1 MIRDLFAN
9 DYDEDG
15 FRSCSVT
22 GLRIHRSVEN
32 PVKLFGLTA
41 VVALIIGGIGAF
53 FVAMTRWEVVGLLP
67 AEDFY
72 RVLSIHAWHLLIFWM
87 VFMEV
92 AILYVGGPMVL
103 GRKMPAPSLAKVGW
117 GLMVAS
123 AVAIT
128 WAIWV
133 SEAPQHQ
140 QPLLTS
146 YAPLRSHPVFYGG
159 VVAFLLGTI
168 VAALPFFATL
178 WQEKSE
184 FPDRTLPLVAFG
196 AFATSIIA
204 FESLVGGL
212 ITYVPTFLWS
222 VGAVETIDA
231 GWYRQVYWT
240 VGHGTQQINLVAMIT
255 VWYFMTHVVGGAEVV
270 SEKVSRAAFI
280 LYVFFINMGAAH
292 HLLADPAVSGGWRI
306 WNASYAMYGAVGA
319 SMIHAFA
326 IPAGLEAGLRKKGI
340 GGDGWFGWLRQA
352 PWHDPGFSS
361 TVFSVALFGFLGGIS
376 GVLVGQ
382 MQLNV
387 MRHNTFAI
395 PGHFHATVA
404 VGTTLAFMGLVYY
417 VLRLNFLRDW
427 VGKTLARLQPFL
439 YSGAMGLAVMA
450 MMILGIMYSVP
461 RRHPEGVSLPGIEL
475 SLDAAGPM
483 FAVFGVTAL
492 GAILAGIIFAGVALS
507 TLLFGKRAEPTV
519 PFPTARQATG
529 ADGGLHA
536 YSMRGTFA
544 LCLLFL
550 FSFAVLF
557 LLDWAWLAAMWQFG
571 T

>member
-1 MIRDLFAN
+1 MIRDLF
-9 DYDEDG
+9 DGGYGEDG
-15 FRSCSVT
+15 FRTCSIT
-22 GLRIHRSVEN
+22 GLRVHRSVEN
-32 PVKLFGLTA
+32 LAKVFGLTA
-41 VVALIIGGIGAF
+41 VVALLIGGVGAF
-53 FVAMTRWEVVGLLP
+53 FVAMTRWEAVGLLG

-72 RVLSIHAWHLLIFWM
+72 KVLSVHAWHLLIFWM

-123 AVAIT
+123 AAVIT

-133 SEAPQHQ
+133 TDPPAHQ

-146 YAPLRSHPVFYGG
+146 YAPLASHPAFYGG
-159 VVAFLLGTI
+159 VVAFILGTVI
-168 VAALPFFATL
+168 AALPFFASL

-184 FPDRTLPLVAFG
+184 FPDRTLPLVTFG

-204 FESLVGGL
+204 LEALVGGL

-222 VGAVETIDA
+222 VGVVEAIDA
-231 GWYRQVYWT
+231 GWYRQAYWT
-240 VGHGTQQINLVAMIT
+240 IGHGTQQINLLAMIT
-255 VWYFMTHVVGGAEVV
+255 VWYFMTHVVGGAQVV
-270 SEKVSRAAFI
+270 SEKVSRTAFI

-340 GGDGWFGWLRQA
+340 GGDGWFGWLRSA

-361 TVFSVALFGFLGGIS
+361 IVFSIALFGFLGGIS

-404 VGTTLAFMGLVYY
+404 VGTTLAFMGLIYFM
-417 VLRLNFLRDW
+417 LRANFFRDW
-427 VGKTLARLQPFL
+427 VGKTMARLQPYL

-450 MMILGIMYSVP
+450 MMVLGIMYSVP
-461 RRHPEGVSLPGIEL
+461 RRHPEGVALPGIEL
-475 SLDAAGPM
+475 SLDAAEPM

-492 GAILAGIIFAGVALS
+492 GAILAGAIFVAVALA
-507 TLLFGKRAEPTV
+507 TLLFGKRSEPSV
-519 PFPTARQATG
+519 PIPGAATASG
-529 ADGGLHA
+529 ADAGLHA

-544 LCLLFL
+544 LCIVFL
-550 FSFAVLF
+550 ISFGVLF
-557 LLDWAWLAAMWQFG
+557 WLDWAWLADMWQFG

>member
-1 MIRDLFAN
+1 MIRDLF
-9 DYDEDG
+9 DGGYGEDG
-15 FRSCSVT
+15 FRTCSIT
-22 GLRIHRSVEN
+22 GLRVHRSVEN
-32 PVKLFGLTA
+32 LAKVFGLTA
-41 VVALIIGGIGAF
+41 VVALLIGGVGAF
-53 FVAMTRWEVVGLLP
+53 FVAMTRWEVVGLLG

-72 RVLSIHAWHLLIFWM
+72 RVLSVHAWHLLIFWM

-133 SEAPQHQ
+133 TDPPAHQ

-146 YAPLRSHPVFYGG
+146 YAPLESHPVFYGG
-159 VVAFLLGTI
+159 VVAFILGTVI
-168 VAALPFFATL
+168 AALPFFASL

-184 FPDRTLPLVAFG
+184 FPDRTLPLVTFG

-204 FESLVGGL
+204 LEALVGGL

-222 VGAVETIDA
+222 VGVVETIDA
-231 GWYRQVYWT
+231 GWYRQAYWT
-240 VGHGTQQINLVAMIT
+240 IGHGSQQINLLAMIT
-255 VWYFMTHVVGGAEVV
+255 VWYFMTHVVGGAQVV
-270 SEKVSRAAFI
+270 SEKISRTAFI

-340 GGDGWFGWLRQA
+340 GGDGWFGWLRSA

-361 TVFSVALFGFLGGIS
+361 TVFSIALFGFLGGIS

-404 VGTTLAFMGLVYY
+404 VGTTLAFMGLIFFM
-417 VLRLNFLRDW
+417 LRANFFRDW
-427 VGKTLARLQPFL
+427 VGKTMARLQPFL

-450 MMILGIMYSVP
+450 MMVLGIMYSVP
-461 RRHPEGVSLPGIEL
+461 RRHPEGVALPGIEL

-492 GAILAGIIFAGVALS
+492 GAILAGAIFVAVALA
-507 TLLFGKRAEPTV
+507 TLLFGKRSQPSV
-519 PFPTARQATG
+519 PIPGAATASG
-529 ADGGLHA
+529 ADAGLHA

-544 LCLLFL
+544 LCIVFL
-550 FSFAVLF
+550 ISFGVLF
-557 LLDWAWLAAMWQFG
+557 WLDWAWLADMWQFG